1 MDICNQISPV
11 TTAQMRATLLSKV
24 KPDGTLLG
32 IIQVGNLN
40 IASLDTVVK
49 TLVSSTPTFQSLY
62 PSKWPWQPTRTRSQD
77 KVRRRLRPAITRRR
91 RMCEATL
98 HTSSATDQ
106 TSFSHQTTPS
116 IDLAT
121 TDGCER

>member
-1 MDICNQISPV
+1 MAIYCVYISRPSHF
-11 TTAQMRATLLSKV
+11 TAWIYAIKSALPTPPAPYPSLQDRHAQALATLLSKV

-62 PSKWPWQPTRTRSQD
+62 PSK
-77 KVRRRLRPAITRRR
+77 
-91 RMCEATL
+91 
-98 HTSSATDQ
+98 
-106 TSFSHQTTPS
+106 
-116 IDLAT
+116 
-121 TDGCER
+121 